1 MKMYP
6 SLAALLLACVLAFA
20 PLTQA
25 AQHLPININT
35 ATAEQIAEALD
46 GVGEVRAAA
55 IILLREQLGGLY
67 QYRAVTRY
75 KWYWRGHLKTYSPC
89 NRARVG

>member
-35 ATAEQIAEALD
+35 ATAEQIAEALE

-55 IILLREQLGGLY
+55 IILLREQLGGFTNIEQLLDISGIGE
-67 QYRAVTRY
+67 AT
-75 KWYWRGHLKTYSPC
+75 LKRIRP
-89 NRARVG
+89 VIVLE

>member
-55 IILLREQLGGLY
+55 IILLREQLGGFTNIEQLLDISGIGE
-67 QYRAVTRY
+67 AT
-75 KWYWRGHLKTYSPC
+75 LKRIRP
-89 NRARVG
+89 VIVLE

>member
-55 IILLREQLGGLY
+55 IILLREQLGGFTNIEQLLDISGIGED
-67 QYRAVTRY
+67 T
-75 KWYWRGHLKTYSPC
+75 LKRIRP
-89 NRARVG
+89 VIGLE

>member
-55 IILLREQLGGLY
+55 IILLREQLGGFTNIEQLLDISGIGED
-67 QYRAVTRY
+67 T
-75 KWYWRGHLKTYSPC
+75 LKRIRP
-89 NRARVG
+89 VIVLE